1 MPYLTLLDTEPQAES
16 APALLIT
23 GTGLYLA
30 GGCLPWL
37 ALLLPFILL
46 LAGVAV
52 CGRIY

>member
-1 MPYLTLLDTEPQAES
+1 MPYQTLPDSKPRAES
-16 APALLIT
+16 APALLVT
-23 GTGLYLA
+23 GSGLYLA

-37 ALLLPFILL
+37 ALLLPFALL